1 MPFTVL
7 RPGRPPEPVDAD
19 DHAVEG
25 AHHVFR
31 RDVVVLGRPR
41 RMVVLRVPVGD
52 AEVAREA

>member
-7 RPGRPPEPVDAD
+7 RPGSPPLQVDAD

-41 RMVVLRVPVGD
+41 RMVVLRLPQEGVERV
-52 AEVAREA
+52 EAG

>member
-1 MPFTVL
+1 VPFTVS
-7 RPGRPPEPVDAD
+7 RPGRPPEVVDAD

-41 RMVVLRVPVGD
+41 RVVVLRLPVGD
-52 AEVAREA
+52 VQAVRPG